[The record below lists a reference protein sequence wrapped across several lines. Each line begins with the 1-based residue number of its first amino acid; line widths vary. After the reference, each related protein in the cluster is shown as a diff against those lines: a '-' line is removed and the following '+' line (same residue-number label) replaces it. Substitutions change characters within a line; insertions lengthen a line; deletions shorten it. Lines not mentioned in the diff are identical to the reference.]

1 MFAYNVRFD
10 AARDNL
16 GAVEDIWEGQI
27 RDFSVVFIC
36 VKVGLSVF
44 AALLF
49 YFPAFLRRKK
59 KPSH

>member
-27 RDFSVVFIC
+27 RDFSVVFIS
-36 VKVGLSVF
+36 VYSVF